1 VSLSHRL
8 PPAHGPDEFMPSQ
21 RLFPPPWS
29 IKRTSDGHFRVL
41 GASGLTL
48 AFVYVRNEGIDDD
61 GLTDG
66 EASRM
71 ALGIARLPQLLQNDD
86 EDI

>member
-1 VSLSHRL
+1 MSFSHRL

-21 RLFPPPWS
+21 RRFPPPWS
-29 IKRTSDGHFRVL
+29 IEKTSDGHFRVL

-48 AFVYVRNEGIDDD
+48 AFVYVRKEGIDND

-66 EASRM
+66 EASRI
-71 ALGIARLPQLLQNDD
+71 ALGIEKLPQLLQNDGQ
-86 EDI
+86 DI